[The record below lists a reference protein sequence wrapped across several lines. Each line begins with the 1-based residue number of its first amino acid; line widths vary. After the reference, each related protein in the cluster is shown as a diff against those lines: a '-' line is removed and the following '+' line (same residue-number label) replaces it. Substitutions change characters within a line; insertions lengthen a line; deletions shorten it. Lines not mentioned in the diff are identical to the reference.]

1 MFGDLLNNLGSNPWV
16 ATLQEQLGLKK
27 EEAEATANVAQETV
41 VNEMKNE
48 AGQGN
53 WQGLLGLFQS
63 QGGEDMQQ
71 NNIFQNISGGFV
83 KSLISKVGLSEE
95 MANKVASNFLPQ
107 FLSKMQEQTKDEN
120 GQVSQQNILSN
131 FLGGGN
137 LDGVKDMFSKFF

>member
-1 MFGDLLNNLGSNPWV
+1 LGSNPWV